1 MPRIL
6 LPAILFLL
14 MASCLQAQESFDLSA
29 FSDST
34 KYGWQDWRDRGD
46 YRANLLDRQ
55 KLLQIYEMESNPIRR
70 SIAKSMVLPGWGQI
84 SSRAYTKGNII
95 LGSEL
100 IVLGASLYFFDRS
113 NYYYDKYMNATQID
127 DIENYYSDAVKPRQ
141 YSILLL
147 SLGGI
152 IWIYNIFDVIETT
165 DDYNA
170 MIWEDIVEKYGSQPV
185 NIGPGGVQIRF

>member
-1 MPRIL
+1 
-6 LPAILFLL
+6 

-84 SSRAYTKGNII
+84 SSRAYTKGTII

>member
-1 MPRIL
+1 MMRKFIL
-6 LPAILFLL
+6 VFLLLFLIVVL
-14 MASCLQAQESFDLSA
+14 AAQTQFDISTFA
-29 FSDST
+29 DTT

-46 YRANLLDRQ
+46 YRADLLDRQ
-55 KLLQIYEMESNPIRR
+55 KLLQLYEMESNPIRR
-70 SIAKSMVLPGWGQI
+70 SIAKSMALPGWGQI
-84 SSRAYTKGNII
+84 SSRSYTKGTII

-127 DIENYYSDAVKPRQ
+127 DIENYYSEAVKPRQ

-165 DDYNA
+165 DAYNA
-170 MIWEDIVEKYGSQPV
+170 MIWQDIVEKYGSQPV